1 MIIANKAGDLI
12 SGVTKW
18 GGLKGAVKKA
28 CAAILEDWAKK

>member
-12 SGVTKW
+12 SRVTEW

-28 CAAILEDWAKK
+28 CAAILDDWAKK